1 MIFSQDE
8 LSKLEERVGI
18 ALSEHRFL
26 HTLGVKR
33 AALRLGDG
41 LLSRDELSELSAAA
55 LLHDI
60 AKEMPL
66 EELHSLVRREFPAIP
81 EVELI
86 PAVLHSYAAPVVIKR
101 DFPEF
106 ATEKILSATYSHTLG
121 RPEMTLFDKIIF
133 IADYVEDGRAWHACR
148 ALSEKLFSGYNTL
161 DSDGKIKRIN
171 EAILESIDNTI
182 ISLRERGARCS
193 EQMLLTRASIL
204 TEI

>member
-8 LSKLEERVGI
+8 LSRLEERVGI

-41 LLSRDELSELSAAA
+41 LLSRDDLSELSAAA

-66 EELHSLVRREFPAIP
+66 EELHSLVRREFHAIP

-121 RPEMTLFDKIIF
+121 RPEMTPFDKIIF
-133 IADYVEDGRAWHACR
+133 IADYVEDGRVWYACR

-161 DSDGKIKRIN
+161 DADGKIKRIN

>member
-1 MIFSQDE
+1 
-8 LSKLEERVGI
+8 
-18 ALSEHRFL
+18 
-26 HTLGVKR
+26 
-33 AALRLGDG
+33 
-41 LLSRDELSELSAAA
+41 
-55 LLHDI
+55 
-60 AKEMPL
+60 
-66 EELHSLVRREFPAIP
+66 
-81 EVELI
+81 VELI

-121 RPEMTLFDKIIF
+121 RPKMTLFDKIIF
-133 IADYVEDGRAWHACR
+133 IADYVEDGRVWHACR
-148 ALSEKLFSGYNTL
+148 ALSEKLFSGYDAL
-161 DSDGKIKRIN
+161 DADGKIKRIN